1 MEPINILP
9 IIVSSLVAFGIGSF
23 WYSPF
28 LFGKEWMEGRNIKSD
43 SVEKSGVIRSYIIQ
57 FVFTVI
63 TFSVLAFL
71 ISMAEVR
78 SSTDGSF
85 VGLLAW
91 IGFILPISISG
102 LLWKRDTFTL
112 FLIDVVYNLL
122 IITIGGAIIGAWR

>member
-1 MEPINILP
+1 
-9 IIVSSLVAFGIGSF
+9 
-23 WYSPF
+23 
-28 LFGKEWMEGRNIKSD
+28 
-43 SVEKSGVIRSYIIQ
+43 
-57 FVFTVI
+57 
-63 TFSVLAFL
+63 
-71 ISMAEVR
+71 MAEVR

>member
-28 LFGKEWMEGRNIKSD
+28 LFGKELMEGRKIQESTI
-43 SVEKSGVIRSYIIQ
+43 EKSSVLRSYSIQ

-85 VGLLAW
+85 VGLLTW
-91 IGFILPISISG
+91 IGFILPISLSSV
-102 LLWKRDTFTL
+102 LWKRDTFTL
-112 FLIDVVYNLL
+112 FLIDVVYNLV